1 MASFKSPMGDR
12 SSVSETVKRGV
23 SETRVAPGLFP
34 LQLNTHTPCGDSSVQ
49 FENDSI
55 LLFKKILLEYG

>member
-1 MASFKSPMGDR
+1 MGDR
-12 SSVSETVKRGV
+12 SLVSETVKRGV

-34 LQLNTHTPCGDSSVQ
+34 LQLNTHTPSGDSSVQ

-55 LLFKKILLEYG
+55 LLLKKIL